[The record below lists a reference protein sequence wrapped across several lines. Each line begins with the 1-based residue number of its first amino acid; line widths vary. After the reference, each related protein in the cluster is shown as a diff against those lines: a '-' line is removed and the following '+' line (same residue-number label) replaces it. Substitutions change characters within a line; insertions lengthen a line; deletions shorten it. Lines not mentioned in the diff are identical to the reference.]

1 MSKMYIVSAGAVTG
15 LGFDLP
21 ASAAAM
27 NARLDNFKETNF
39 IDSVNENYVGSY
51 IPTELLEKDYPAN
64 GVAKL
69 RLLLKQAVLE
79 SLARLGYG
87 DDKST
92 TKNVP
97 YHKWSIIFVL
107 SEEHSSQVDR
117 LSTLLKD
124 ISILA
129 SASFLEVAIG
139 SAGIGIAINT
149 AKTWL
154 NEKKADAVIIV
165 SMDTWLEPSL
175 ISLGARSSRLL
186 DSENGIGCIPAE
198 AAVAVVLSNNPPT
211 TQSPVS
217 VAGLGIGQE
226 PVMLKNTDKPTMGR
240 GLRDA
245 YRQALSSA
253 GIKMTDLHLRIGD
266 VTGEEYFFEESING
280 YGAVLEGVMPEGY
293 KALLT
298 SSYLGDVKS
307 ASGLFS
313 MAYVWQLAQ
322 SGQFNDKYAVMHMSS
337 PTHSERAVVILQVGK
352 HLDKP
357 LIISKVILPAVVQ
370 QHIEEASL
378 YWLRQQDASWH
389 PAITQNDAQIFEKA
403 MNDHLYGLLIAGES
417 GLNIAL
423 KQMEQWKTADE
434 VFVALYAFLNATE
447 RDIRNLERIQIV
459 LDQDEMSFQGATAA
473 ISNTP
478 THLNEILIDKWW
490 HHGTIQQRSVLIPV
504 LRQYPQIFTYE
515 SIMYALQRAYMPIR
529 KQALRLVGELL
540 LKDYKNELHLAF
552 LNEND
557 KSCKLEAACSLALM
571 KDYEAINSFAA
582 TDLIDTHASLR
593 QFMIWSHVVS
603 VERFEQWVSYAKQ
616 NAHIWALLWSIFF
629 RSNSKYLNEV
639 IEILKNDN
647 NHAFTRLS
655 SYVIGHLTGVDIDN
669 LDLWIKDEMISN
681 EKYENL
687 ALSEDNAPND
697 YWGHK
702 QQYDLMQSGLLYPN
716 KEALLE
722 KLTGIKTGSDELV
735 INGKPL
741 ATFNEEDLS
750 TYSFPKIRIINLYRR
765 LSIIL

>member
-27 NARLDNFKETNF
+27 NAKLDNFKETSF
-39 IDSVNENYVGSY
+39 TDDTNENYIGSY
-51 IPTELLEKDYPAN
+51 INAELLAGDYPAH

-69 RLLLKQAVLE
+69 RVLLIHAVLE
-79 SLARLGYG
+79 SLARLGYV
-87 DDKST
+87 DDESS

-97 YHKWSIIFVL
+97 YYKWSVIFVL
-107 SEEHSSQVDR
+107 SEEHSSQVDK
-117 LSTLLKD
+117 LTTLLKD
-124 ISILA
+124 ISVLA
-129 SASFLEVAIG
+129 SANFLEIAIS
-139 SAGIGIAINT
+139 SAGVGIAINT

-154 NEKKADAVIIV
+154 NEKKADAVMIV

-175 ISLGARSSRLL
+175 ISLGAKSGRLL

-226 PVMLKNTDKPTMGR
+226 PVLLKDTDKPTMGR

-266 VTGEEYFFEESING
+266 MTGEEYFFEESING

-313 MAYVWQLAQ
+313 IAYVWQLAQ
-322 SGQFNDKYAVMHMSS
+322 SGQFNDKYAVTHMSS
-337 PTHSERAVVILQVGK
+337 PTHSERAVVILQAGK
-352 HLDKP
+352 RLDKP

-378 YWLRQQDASWH
+378 YWLRQQDALWH
-389 PAITQNDAQIFEKA
+389 PAMTQNDAQIFEKA
-403 MNDHLYGLLIAGES
+403 MHDHLYGLLIAGES

-434 VFVALYAFLNATE
+434 VFVALYAFLNAAE
-447 RDIRNLERIQIV
+447 RNIQNLERIQIV

-504 LRQYPQIFTYE
+504 LMQYPQIFTYD
-515 SIMYALQRAYMPIR
+515 SIMYALQRAYTPIR
-529 KQALRLVGELL
+529 KQALRLVGESL

-582 TDLIDTHASLR
+582 TDLIETHASLR

-669 LDLWIKDEMISN
+669 LDLWFKDEMISN
-681 EKYENL
+681 EEYENL

-697 YWGHK
+697 YWGNK

-722 KLTGIKTGSDELV
+722 KLTGINTGSDELV

>member
-1 MSKMYIVSAGAVTG
+1 MTKMYIVSAGAVTG

-21 ASAAAM
+21 AAAAAM
-27 NARLDNFKETNF
+27 NARLDNFKETDF
-39 IDSVNENYVGSY
+39 IDSVNENYIGSY
-51 IPTELLEKDYPAN
+51 IPAELLEKDYPAN

-69 RLLLKQAVLE
+69 RLLLKRAVLE

-92 TKNVP
+92 SKNAP
-97 YHKWSIIFVL
+97 YHKWSVIFVL
-107 SEEHSSQVDR
+107 SEGHLNQVDR

-124 ISILA
+124 IPVLA
-129 SASFLEVAIG
+129 SASFVEVTIG
-139 SAGIGIAINT
+139 SAGVGIAINT
-149 AKTWL
+149 AKAWL
-154 NEKKADAVIIV
+154 NEKKADAVMIV

-175 ISLGARSSRLL
+175 ISQGARSGRLL

-198 AAVAVVLSNNPPT
+198 AAVAVVLSNNPLT

-217 VAGLGIGQE
+217 IAGLGIGQE
-226 PVMLKNTDKPTMGR
+226 PVLLKDTDKPTMGR

-245 YRQALSSA
+245 YRQALFSV

-313 MAYVWQLAQ
+313 IAYIWQQAQ
-322 SGQFNDKYAVMHMSS
+322 SGYFNDKYAVSHMSS
-337 PTHSERAVVILQVGK
+337 PTHPERTVVVLQVGNY
-352 HLDKP
+352 LDQP
-357 LIISKVILPAVVQ
+357 LILSDIIMPAVVK
-370 QHIEEASL
+370 QHVEEASL
-378 YWLRQQDASWH
+378 YWLRHQDALWH
-389 PAITQNDAQIFEKA
+389 PAMTQNDAQIFEKA
-403 MNDHLYGLLIAGES
+403 MYDHLYGLLIAGES
-417 GLNIAL
+417 GLNMAL

-434 VFVALYAFLNATE
+434 VFVALYAFLNTAE
-447 RDIRNLERIQIV
+447 RDTQSLRRIQTV
-459 LDQDEMSFQGATAA
+459 LEQDEISAQGATDA
-473 ISNTP
+473 IINTQ
-478 THLNEILIDKWW
+478 THLSDILIDKWW
-490 HHGTIQQRSVLIPV
+490 HHGTVQQRSVLIPV
-504 LRQYPQIFTYE
+504 LMQYPQIPTHE
-515 SIMYALQRAYMPIR
+515 SIMYALQRAYTPIR
-529 KQALRLVGELL
+529 KQALRLVGESL
-540 LKDYKNELHLAF
+540 LKDYKSELHLAF

-557 KSCKLEAACSLALM
+557 SHCKLEAACSLALM
-571 KDYEAINSFAA
+571 KDCEAINSFRA
-582 TDLIDTHASLR
+582 TDLIEMRASLR

-616 NAHIWALLWSIFF
+616 NKDIWALLWSIFF

-639 IEILKNDN
+639 IKILKNDN

-655 SYVIGHLTGVDIDN
+655 SYVIGHLTGIDIDN
-669 LDLWIKDEMISN
+669 LDLWIKDEMRSN
-681 EKYENL
+681 EEYEDL

-702 QQYDLMQSGLLYPN
+702 QQYDLMQSGLLYPD

-722 KLTGIKTGSDELV
+722 KLTDIETGSDELV
-735 INGKPL
+735 MNGQPL
-741 ATFNEEDLS
+741 VIFDEEDLS
-750 TYSFPKIRIINLYRR
+750 MYSFPKIQIINLYRR
-765 LSIIL
+765 LSVIP

>member
-27 NARLDNFKETNF
+27 NARLDNFKETDF
-39 IDSVNENYVGSY
+39 IDSVNENYIGSY
-51 IPTELLEKDYPAN
+51 IPAELLEKDHPTN
-64 GVAKL
+64 GIAKL
-69 RLLLKQAVLE
+69 RLLLKRAVLE

-107 SEEHSSQVDR
+107 SEEYSSQVDK
-117 LSTLLKD
+117 LTTLLKD
-124 ISILA
+124 LSVLA

-139 SAGIGIAINT
+139 SAGVGIAINT

-154 NEKKADAVIIV
+154 NEKKADAVMIV

-175 ISLGARSSRLL
+175 ISQGARSGRLL

-198 AAVAVVLSNNPPT
+198 AAVAVVLSNNPLT

-217 VAGLGIGQE
+217 IAGLGIGQE
-226 PVMLKNTDKPTMGR
+226 PVLLKDTDKPTMGR

-245 YRQALSSA
+245 YRQALSSV

-313 MAYVWQLAQ
+313 IAYIWQQAQ
-322 SGQFNDKYAVMHMSS
+322 SGYFNDKYAVSHMSS
-337 PTHSERAVVILQVGK
+337 PTHPERTVVVLQVGNY
-352 HLDKP
+352 LDQP
-357 LIISKVILPAVVQ
+357 LILSDIIMPAVVK
-370 QHIEEASL
+370 QHVEEASL
-378 YWLRQQDASWH
+378 YWLRHQDALWH
-389 PAITQNDAQIFEKA
+389 PAMTQNDAQIFEKA
-403 MNDHLYGLLIAGES
+403 MYDHLYGLLIAGES
-417 GLNIAL
+417 GLNMAL

-434 VFVALYAFLNATE
+434 VFVALYAFLNTAE
-447 RDIRNLERIQIV
+447 RDTQSLRRIQTV
-459 LDQDEMSFQGATAA
+459 LEQDEISAQGATDA
-473 ISNTP
+473 IINTQ
-478 THLNEILIDKWW
+478 THLSDILIDKWW
-490 HHGTIQQRSVLIPV
+490 HHGTVQQRSVLIPV
-504 LRQYPQIFTYE
+504 LMQYPQIPTHE
-515 SIMYALQRAYMPIR
+515 SIMYALQRAYTPIR
-529 KQALRLVGELL
+529 KQALRLVGESL
-540 LKDYKNELHLAF
+540 LKDYKSELHLAF

-557 KSCKLEAACSLALM
+557 SHCKLEAACSLALM
-571 KDYEAINSFAA
+571 KDCEAINSFRA
-582 TDLIDTHASLR
+582 TDLIEMRASLR

-616 NAHIWALLWSIFF
+616 NKDIWALLWSIFF

-639 IEILKNDN
+639 IKILKNDN

-655 SYVIGHLTGVDIDN
+655 SYVIGHLTGIDIDN
-669 LDLWIKDEMISN
+669 LDLWIKDEMRSN
-681 EKYENL
+681 EEYEDL

-702 QQYDLMQSGLLYPN
+702 QQYDLMQSGLLYPD

-722 KLTGIKTGSDELV
+722 KLTDIETGSDELAMNGQPLV
-735 INGKPL
+735 I
-741 ATFNEEDLS
+741 FDEEDLS
-750 TYSFPKIRIINLYRR
+750 MYSFPKIQIINLYRR
-765 LSIIL
+765 LSVIP